1 MMGMADGK
9 AMLTGL
15 KVVDLTTVVFGPYCT
30 HILAELGADVIKV
43 EVPGSG
49 DSFRWSG
56 KAAATHGMAPAFMA
70 INGSKQSIA
79 LDLKTAAD
87 LETMKKLLSD
97 ADVFVLNV
105 RGKAAERL
113 GLDYEAVKEIKPDI
127 IYAHCVGFGQ
137 DGPYADLQAYD
148 DVIQAA
154 SGTATLLPRVDGDPR
169 ARYLPSLIADKVAG
183 LHGAHAVLAAI
194 IHHMRT
200 GEGQLVEIPMF
211 EVFTNFMLLEHLGG
225 LAFDPPNAP
234 VGYFRQIDPDRQ
246 PFPTS
251 DGYVSIVAYTD
262 ESWSRIFEL
271 LGNPGFLD
279 QDAFATRKARGRNL
293 PLLYREIARLTP
305 GFTTADLVAR
315 CHAAQIPAQPVRDL
329 ADIMN
334 DPHLAATGF
343 FEAYEHPTEGR
354 CFRMGHP
361 VRFGV
366 SLGGAGK
373 VAPAIGE
380 QSEEIRRSISG

>member
-113 GLDYEAVKEIKPDI
+113 GLDYEAVKAIKPDI

-169 ARYLPSLIADKVAG
+169 ALSALAD
-183 LHGAHAVLAAI
+183 
-194 IHHMRT
+194 R
-200 GEGQLVEIPMF
+200 
-211 EVFTNFMLLEHLGG
+211 
-225 LAFDPPNAP
+225 
-234 VGYFRQIDPDRQ
+234 RQGRR
-246 PFPTS
+246 S
-251 DGYVSIVAYTD
+251 
-262 ESWSRIFEL
+262 SW
-271 LGNPGFLD
+271 G
-279 QDAFATRKARGRNL
+279 ARG
-293 PLLYREIARLTP
+293 ARRHYP
-305 GFTTADLVAR
+305 SHADWRGSAR
-315 CHAAQIPAQPVRDL
+315 
-329 ADIMN
+329 
-334 DPHLAATGF
+334 
-343 FEAYEHPTEGR
+343 
-354 CFRMGHP
+354 
-361 VRFGV
+361 
-366 SLGGAGK
+366 
-373 VAPAIGE
+373 
-380 QSEEIRRSISG
+380 

>member
-113 GLDYEAVKEIKPDI
+113 GLDYEAVGTQPDI
-127 IYAHCVGFGQ
+127 LVPFEPEAIRSTGIDPAFDKALH
-137 DGPYADLQAYD
+137 LL
-148 DVIQAA
+148 A
-154 SGTATLLPRVDGDPR
+154 SGRFAKMAIPLRDRKSSGR
-169 ARYLPSLIADKVAG
+169 PSLC
-183 LHGAHAVLAAI
+183 
-194 IHHMRT
+194 
-200 GEGQLVEIPMF
+200 
-211 EVFTNFMLLEHLGG
+211 
-225 LAFDPPNAP
+225 
-234 VGYFRQIDPDRQ
+234 
-246 PFPTS
+246 
-251 DGYVSIVAYTD
+251 
-262 ESWSRIFEL
+262 
-271 LGNPGFLD
+271 
-279 QDAFATRKARGRNL
+279 
-293 PLLYREIARLTP
+293 RL
-305 GFTTADLVAR
+305 
-315 CHAAQIPAQPVRDL
+315 
-329 ADIMN
+329 
-334 DPHLAATGF
+334 
-343 FEAYEHPTEGR
+343 
-354 CFRMGHP
+354 
-361 VRFGV
+361 
-366 SLGGAGK
+366 
-373 VAPAIGE
+373 
-380 QSEEIRRSISG
+380 